1 MSFKQ
6 NGILRKTFV
15 ESQFE
20 EIKGYEF
27 QTKANF
33 FKKSFKV
40 YQKNFWSRILKIKEA
55 IIKFHASIL
64 LVQKRLKIHDVF
76 SFKTSEIDD
85 IEKEINTINH
95 KKTTTSKLV
104 IPFLLQF

>member
-1 MSFKQ
+1 M
-6 NGILRKTFV
+6 GV
-15 ESQFE
+15 
-20 EIKGYEF
+20 YEF
-27 QTKANF
+27 HTKANF
-33 FKKSFKV
+33 FKKSFKE
-40 YQKNFWSRILKIKEA
+40 YKKNFWSRLSKRKEA

-64 LVQKRLKIHDVF
+64 LIQKHQKIHDVF
-76 SFKTSEIDD
+76 SFKTSEIGD